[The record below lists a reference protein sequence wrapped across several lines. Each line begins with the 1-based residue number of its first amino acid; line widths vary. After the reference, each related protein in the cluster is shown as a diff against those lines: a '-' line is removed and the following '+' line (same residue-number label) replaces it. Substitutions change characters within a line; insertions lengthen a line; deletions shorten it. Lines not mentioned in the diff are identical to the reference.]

1 MDAKPFKL
9 GLRDVASRIYVELA
23 AQGVQISEDGVKMK
37 ASAENLARLSFK
49 LAAAFESVQ
58 DELNAENLPRDPNFV
73 MNEEAMAKWAE

>member
-9 GLRDVASRIYVELA
+9 GLRDIASRVYVELA
-23 AQGVQISEDGVKMK
+23 ARSMQVSGEGVKMS
-37 ASAENLARLSFK
+37 ASPENLARLSFK

-73 MNEEAMAKWAE
+73 MNEEAMANWAK